1 MKKVVIIFL
10 AGLVIVLGGLYL
22 FNKIYS
28 HPNTL
33 QENAIKEDTMK
44 EDAIKKFYSSYT
56 DRSIDIF
63 NDSVVDSLKL
73 KTEESKN
80 LRKLLYDDL
89 VSFELLDMKENKEN
103 PVNTINGVSYLKE
116 NIAEFTVSYHIDF
129 DKNIYGTAA
138 EGRQSVRKV
147 IVRKDKNSPWLV
159 AGQLDGHGY

>member
-10 AGLVIVLGGLYL
+10 AGLVIVLGGIYL

-33 QENAIKEDTMK
+33 QENAIKED
-44 EDAIKKFYSSYT
+44 AIKRFYSSYT

-73 KTEESKN
+73 KTEESKKFQ
-80 LRKLLYDDL
+80 KLLYDDL

-103 PVNTINGVSYLKE
+103 PVNTINGVSYSKE
-116 NIAEFTVSYHIDF
+116 NIAEFTVSYHIEF
-129 DKNIYGTAA
+129 DKIFMA
-138 EGRQSVRKV
+138 Q
-147 IVRKDKNSPWLV
+147 
-159 AGQLDGHGY
+159 

>member
-33 QENAIKEDTMK
+33 QENAIK
-44 EDAIKKFYSSYT
+44 KFYNSYT

-73 KTEESKN
+73 KTEESK
-80 LRKLLYDDL
+80 
-89 VSFELLDMKENKEN
+89 SF
-103 PVNTINGVSYLKE
+103 
-116 NIAEFTVSYHIDF
+116 
-129 DKNIYGTAA
+129 
-138 EGRQSVRKV
+138 
-147 IVRKDKNSPWLV
+147 
-159 AGQLDGHGY
+159 